1 MLDAIGVGSLE
12 DLFDEIPAGVR
23 LQRPLDLPDG
33 MSEGEVF
40 DHLSALAARNR
51 HADAEVTF
59 LGAGMYDHY
68 VPSLIDSILAR
79 SEFLTPY
86 TPVPAGDLAGRA
98 AGHVRVPDGHLRAHR
113 AAGVQRLG
121 LRGPVG
127 GGGRGLPGQAGDQA
141 ERSSWSRAAC
151 IRTRARRCATHA
163 AGYRMSVEEAGL
175 NGEGATDVDA
185 LAAAGGRRHRRGVRA
200 AAQLPRH
207 GRGARRP
214 RRGRQAHGRPL
225 RGGGRPAAAGHPRAA
240 GRARAPTCAW
250 ARARR
255 WATGWTSAAPRSG
268 SSPPTSASSAR
279 CPAGSP
285 ARRATWTASAAS
297 CSPCRRASST
307 SAARRPRTT
316 SAPRRRST
324 RWPAWCTCPGS
335 ASAGS
340 WRSAS

>member
-12 DLFDEIPAGVR
+12 DLFAEIPAGVR

-68 VPSLIDSILAR
+68 VPSMIDSILAR
-79 SEFLTPY
+79 SEFLTP
-86 TPVPAGDLAGRA
+86 VHALPARDLAGRA
-98 AGHVRVPDGHLRAHR
+98 AGDVRVPDGHLGADR

-127 GGGRGLPGQAGDQA
+127 GRRRGLPGQAGDQA
-141 ERSSWSRAAC
+141 EQ
-151 IRTRARRCATHA
+151 AR
-163 AGYRMSVEEAGL
+163 GL
-175 NGEGATDVDA
+175 ARPASA
-185 LAAAGGRRHRRGVRA
+185 LA
-200 AAQLPRH
+200 
-207 GRGARRP
+207 RGAAHP
-214 RRGRQAHGRPL
+214 RRRLRDE
-225 RGGGRPAAAGHPRAA
+225 RGGGRAQRPRAPPTSTRSRRWSTTTPPRCSCSSPTSSA
-240 GRARAPTCAW
+240 RSRSSAPSARPPSAPAPSTWWRPTRCRWASSSRRARWAPTCAW

-255 WATGWTSAAPRSG
+255 WATGSTSAARRSG

-297 CSPCRRASST
+297 CSPSRRASST

-324 RWPAWCTCPGS
+324 RWPAWSTSPGS
-335 ASAGS
+335 ASAGWWS
-340 WRSAS
+340 SAS